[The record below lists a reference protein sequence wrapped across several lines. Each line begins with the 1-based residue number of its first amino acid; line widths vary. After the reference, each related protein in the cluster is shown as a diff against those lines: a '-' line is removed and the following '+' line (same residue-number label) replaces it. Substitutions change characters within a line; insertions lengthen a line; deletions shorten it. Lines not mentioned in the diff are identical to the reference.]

1 MQVASSFLIEVG
13 NGDKFL
19 FDMGSGSYQNLLA
32 TGNYA
37 IDKVSALRLC
47 QPCRKALH
55 PHEAVAHLLEAAC
68 NGIYVHAQGGCSDA
82 CRLPFLTLMQ

>member
-13 NGDKFL
+13 NEEKDKFL

-37 IDKVSALRLC
+37 IDKVGD
-47 QPCRKALH
+47 LH
-55 PHEAVAHLLEAAC
+55 CYQA
-68 NGIYVHAQGGCSDA
+68 G
-82 CRLPFLTLMQ
+82 

>member
-32 TGNYA
+32 TGQYA
-37 IDKVSALRLC
+37 IDKVGKLCSSATWWCCLHKWLGGSNVTILPPPHSAL
-47 QPCRKALH
+47 QNVDSK
-55 PHEAVAHLLEAAC
+55 V
-68 NGIYVHAQGGCSDA
+68 
-82 CRLPFLTLMQ
+82 

>member
-1 MQVASSFLIEVG
+1 MNGGVLSKFQLPSRFKLPTVGVQVASSFLIEIG

-37 IDKVSALRLC
+37 IDKV
-47 QPCRKALH
+47 
-55 PHEAVAHLLEAAC
+55 LL
-68 NGIYVHAQGGCSDA
+68 
-82 CRLPFLTLMQ
+82 L